1 MDEKMQGSYEVVQSL
16 HIWDRFRERHII
28 KIVKKMPFV

>member
-16 HIWDRFRERHII
+16 HMGSFPR
-28 KIVKKMPFV
+28 KAYYKNC